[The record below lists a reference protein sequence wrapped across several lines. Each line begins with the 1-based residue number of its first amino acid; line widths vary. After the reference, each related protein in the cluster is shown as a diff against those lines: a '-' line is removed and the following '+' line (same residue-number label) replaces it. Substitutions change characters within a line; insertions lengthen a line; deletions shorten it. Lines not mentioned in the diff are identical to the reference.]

1 VLIRWLAF
9 ASGIPALIY
18 QVVWTREVSLLVG
31 GQMEAISLVIVA
43 FFGGLALGARFLGAL
58 VDRMQSPLRA
68 YGVFEI
74 LAGFMAVLS
83 IPGLRWLGETLPVAD
98 GQGFASIAGVFLIF
112 PITFLLG
119 GTTPAL
125 LRASVTELKV
135 AAEHAGGLT
144 GVNTAGS
151 VLGVILAVWWI
162 PELGLRSTMTL
173 AGGGALAL
181 GIFSF
186 VVGGRYSL
194 PQLEVATTA
203 AMRSGGF
210 DASSMGSSSSI
221 APLAVAFAAGI
232 ATLGFEVSAARM
244 AGIVLG
250 SSLYAWGAVLGNTLI
265 GLALG
270 NLFAARRAAASD
282 NPFRDL
288 ARVAAAAGILIL
300 LGLLALAPNP
310 TSPPVGITV
319 ESVLTVM
326 LGVLPPAFA
335 MGAAFPYFVRL
346 FVTKPQLGQTFG
358 TVSAFNTVG
367 GIVGAL
373 GSSFYLLPALGPVGA
388 AVACAYGNG
397 AIAAFLLLR
406 ARTSVGGPMKE
417 LAGGA
422 IALVLLSIVATSPP
436 HLPIRPRL
444 IFLNHGRQATAA
456 VLLYGD
462 RRDLLVDGD
471 PEASTAS
478 AARKTEEYL
487 AILPNLLHRDPK
499 SLLEVGFGS
508 GTTFG
513 TSSRFPLEQ
522 LECVEIAQS
531 VLTAGPYFAPD
542 NLNVATTSDPRITI
556 LRGDGRAHL
565 LTRRA
570 SFDIVVANTL
580 HPWSLGATGLYS
592 REYFGRLAGAL
603 RPGGIATQWLPLG
616 VIGHEHLA
624 AILRSFY
631 DAFSHGALFWGAG
644 NVMLVGSDSPI
655 GEVDNVQF
663 EALAPFVDDALKRI
677 GINSATAF
685 NQRRIADLAE
695 IKQVLGEGE
704 MLTDDRPVLESRT
717 FQTDHAIARDGENRL
732 LRDIANA
739 ARSKSS
745 KHETVALWLESREAR
760 SRGDVEAADR
770 SERLAENAGFE
781 SARRARLQREYKAV
795 AEIIESGNDAE
806 ALAALARIGRDAPD
820 FADVWFSIAKI
831 EHKNKKLERAR
842 AAIEQVVALEPM
854 RGEAW
859 NLLAVASW
867 QAKDLERAKQAFDRA
882 VKVAP
887 FLPEALA
894 GAGGFALS
902 HGDVKTAE
910 AMLKR
915 LDEIA
920 VYGSLREA
928 SALRERI
935 TEMTKR

>member
-1 VLIRWLAF
+1 MLIRWLSF

-74 LAGFMAVLS
+74 LAGCMAVLS
-83 IPGLRWLGETLPVAD
+83 IPGLRWLGETLPVAG

-125 LRASVTELKV
+125 LRASVTELNA

-162 PELGLRSTMTL
+162 PELGLQSTMTI
-173 AGGGALAL
+173 AGCGALAL

-194 PQLEVATTA
+194 PQLEAVATADT
-203 AMRSGGF
+203 RSGGF
-210 DASSMGSSSSI
+210 DASSIGSSI
-221 APLAVAFAAGI
+221 GPLAVAFAAGI
-232 ATLGFEVSAARM
+232 ATLSFEVCAARM

-250 SSLYAWGAVLGNTLI
+250 SSLYAWGTVLGNTLM

-288 ARVAAAAGILIL
+288 ARVEAAAGISIL

-310 TSPPVGITV
+310 ISPPVGITV
-319 ESVLTVM
+319 ESMLIVM
-326 LGVLPPAFA
+326 FGVLPPAFA

-346 FVTKPQLGQTFG
+346 FVTKPQLGQAFG
-358 TVSAFNTVG
+358 TVSAFNTAG
-367 GIVGAL
+367 GIAGAL
-373 GSSFYLLPALGPVGA
+373 GSSFYLMPALGPVDA

-422 IALVLLSIVATSPP
+422 TALVLLSIVAASPP
-436 HLPIRPRL
+436 HLPVSPRL

-478 AARKTEEYL
+478 AARETEEYL
-487 AILPNLLHRDPK
+487 AILPNMLHRDPK

-531 VLTAGPYFAPD
+531 VLNAGAYFAPD

-570 SFDIVVANTL
+570 IFDIVVANTL

-616 VIGHEHLA
+616 VIGDEHLA

-655 GEVDNVQF
+655 GEVDNEQF

-695 IKQVLGEGE
+695 INQVLGEGE
-704 MLTDDRPVLESRT
+704 MLTDDRPVLEART

-760 SRGDVEAADR
+760 SRGDVESADR
-770 SERLAENAGFE
+770 SERLAEMSGFE
-781 SARRARLQREYKAV
+781 AARRARLQREYKAV
-795 AEIIESGNDAE
+795 TEIIESGNDTE
-806 ALAALARIGRDAPD
+806 ALAALARIGRDAPE

-842 AAIEQVVALEPM
+842 AAIERVVALEPM

-882 VKVAP
+882 VKAAP

-928 SALRERI
+928 SALRERLA
-935 TEMTKR
+935 EMTKR